1 MDNFIVSARK
11 YRPVTFNTVVGQIS
25 ITGTLKN
32 AIRNN
37 QLAQAFLF
45 CGPRGVGKTTCARI
59 LAKTINCLNPTS
71 ETEPCN
77 VCSSCTAFNDSASF
91 NIHELD
97 AASNNSVD
105 DIRNLVDTVR
115 IPPQMGKYKVYIID
129 EVHMLSTSAFNAF
142 LKTLEEPPA
151 YAKFILATTEKHK
164 IIPTILSRCQIF
176 DFKRITVDDIAKHLA
191 FVAESEGVTAD
202 PEALH
207 IIAHKADGALRDALS
222 VFDQMVNLGDRNI
235 SRELVLENLNVL
247 DYEYYFR
254 IMEYMRSGN
263 FRDTLLIINEV
274 IEKGFD
280 GQHFITGMGEHL
292 RNLLMSI
299 DAATIKLIET
309 SDAIRIKYKEQ
320 AQSVPL
326 QLLINAMD
334 IINKCDVTYRT
345 SNNKRLAL
353 EVPLIQICKLSGQM
367 QMPAVTQAAVI
378 KAAIAPEVNQAPVV
392 VPQLPVVSEPK
403 IQVATPTPVQAEIS
417 TAQIFSEPTVAVESA
432 VQVPS
437 EIISEPTPVPVSEP
451 DTPVPPIVPVAV
463 ASVVTPAP
471 VAEITT
477 PPQPIKEIPAEP
489 EHVPEH
495 DAPVQSH
502 HTSSISIKS
511 ILKADQLAGSVK
523 PDVVKERNEPFAFEQ
538 IEETLLRYAELKK
551 FDSALYY
558 AALTSYK
565 PTLQP
570 GNVLLITVGN
580 KILEKELNDRR
591 NILLDY
597 LRDEMKN
604 DFITMQIFVTE
615 QVSET
620 KKYMNDREKL
630 DAMAAQNPNV
640 NRLRDQ
646 LNLELDL

>member
-11 YRPVTFNTVVGQIS
+11 YRPVTFNSVVGQVS

-59 LAKTINCLNPTS
+59 LAKTINCLHPTS
-71 ETEPCN
+71 DTEPCN
-77 VCSSCTAFNDSASF
+77 ECSSCKAFNDSASF

-105 DIRNLVDTVR
+105 DIRNLVEQVR

-129 EVHMLSTSAFNAF
+129 EVHMLSSAAFNAF

-191 FVAESEGVTAD
+191 FVAQSEGVATD

-254 IMEYMRSGN
+254 IMEYMRNGN

-299 DAATIKLIET
+299 DSATVKLIET
-309 SDAIRIKYKEQ
+309 SDAIRAKYSNQ
-320 AQSVPL
+320 ARMVSL
-326 QLLINAMD
+326 QLLIDALD
-334 IINKCDVTYRT
+334 IMNKCDVTYRT

-353 EVPLIQICKLSGQM
+353 EIPLIQICKLSGQM
-367 QMPAVTQAAVI
+367 QLNTVIQPQVTTASVGEETKPSAASQI
-378 KAAIAPEVNQAPVV
+378 QPQPSAPVV
-392 VPQLPVVSEPK
+392 ATVTEPVVVIPEPV
-403 IQVATPTPVQAEIS
+403 VA
-417 TAQIFSEPTVAVESA
+417 
-432 VQVPS
+432 
-437 EIISEPTPVPVSEP
+437 
-451 DTPVPPIVPVAV
+451 
-463 ASVVTPAP
+463 PAP
-471 VAEITT
+471 VAAPSPAPAIVED
-477 PPQPIKEIPAEP
+477 PINPVPASIIPAVKTEVENVSTP
-489 EHVPEH
+489 EAEKAPEH
-495 DAPVQSH
+495 DLPVQSH

-511 ILKADQLAGSVK
+511 VLKADQLAGSVK
-523 PDVVKERNEPFAFEQ
+523 ADQVKDRTGSFTFEQ
-538 IEETLLRYAELKK
+538 IEEAILRFAELKK
-551 FDSALYY
+551 EDSALFYS
-558 AALTSYK
+558 ALTSYK
-565 PTLQP
+565 TVLKED
-570 GNVLLITVGN
+570 NVLLFTVGN
-580 KILEKELNDRR
+580 TVLEKELNERR
-591 NILLDY
+591 NLLLDF
-597 LRDEMKN
+597 LRDELKN
-604 DFITMQIFVTE
+604 DFITFQIAVTE
-615 QVSET
+615 QPAEN
-620 KKYMNDREKL
+620 KKYMTDRDKL

>member
-11 YRPVTFNTVVGQIS
+11 YRPVTFSTVVGQIS

-59 LAKTINCLNPTS
+59 LAKTINCLHPTAD
-71 ETEPCN
+71 TEPCN
-77 VCSSCTAFNDSASF
+77 ECSSCIAFNDSASF

-105 DIRNLVDTVR
+105 DIRNLVDQVR

-129 EVHMLSTSAFNAF
+129 EVHMLSTQAFNAF

-176 DFKRITVDDIAKHLA
+176 DFKRITVDDIAKHLLY
-191 FVAESEGVTAD
+191 VAKSEEVTAD

-222 VFDQMVNLGDRNI
+222 VFDQMVNLGDRTI

-254 IMEYMRSGN
+254 IMEYMRTGN
-263 FRDTLLIINEV
+263 FKDTLLIINDV

-299 DAATIKLIET
+299 DPATVKLIET
-309 SDAIRIKYKEQ
+309 SDAIRAKYSNQ
-320 AQSVPL
+320 ARTVPM
-326 QLLINAMD
+326 QLLIDAMD
-334 IINKCDVTYRT
+334 IINKCDITYRT

-367 QMPAVTQAAVI
+367 QMQSGMQTI
-378 KAAIAPEVNQAPVV
+378 
-392 VPQLPVVSEPK
+392 
-403 IQVATPTPVQAEIS
+403 PVQPAS
-417 TAQIFSEPTVAVESA
+417 VEESK
-432 VQVPS
+432 
-437 EIISEPTPVPVSEP
+437 PTPVPVSPPQIIAAPTPHVETPATVIAALIPEP
-451 DTPVPPIVPVAV
+451 DAIPILTPTPVQFVEPTVAPVPVAEFKPEIPV
-463 ASVVTPAP
+463 SEVILQPEIVKVPEP
-471 VAEITT
+471 EVAEI
-477 PPQPIKEIPAEP
+477 PQ
-489 EHVPEH
+489 H
-495 DAPVQSH
+495 DVPVQSH
-502 HTSSISIKS
+502 HRSSFSIKS
-511 ILKADQLAGSVK
+511 VMQADQLAGSVK
-523 PDVVKERNEPFAFEQ
+523 ADIIKDRADTFTFEQ
-538 IEETLLRYAELKK
+538 IEASLLRFAELKK
-551 FDSALYY
+551 FDSALFY

-565 PTLQP
+565 AVLQP
-570 GNVLLITVGN
+570 DNVLLLTVGN
-580 KILEKELNDRR
+580 TVLAKELNDRR
-591 NILLDY
+591 NMLLDF
-597 LRDEMKN
+597 LREELKN
-604 DFITMQIFVTE
+604 DFISMQIIVTE
-615 QVSET
+615 QPTET
-620 KKYMNDREKL
+620 KKYMNDRDKL

>member
-11 YRPVTFNTVVGQIS
+11 YRPVTFDTVVGQIS

-59 LAKTINCLNPTS
+59 LAKTINCLHPTS

-77 VCSSCTAFNDSASF
+77 ECTSCKAFNDSASF

-105 DIRNLVDTVR
+105 DIRNLVEQVR

-129 EVHMLSTSAFNAF
+129 EVHMLSSAAFNAF

-176 DFKRITVDDIAKHLA
+176 DFKRITVDDIAKHLV
-191 FVAESEGVTAD
+191 FVSESEGVSFD

-235 SRELVLENLNVL
+235 TRELVLENLNVL

-254 IMEYMRSGN
+254 IMECIMNGN
-263 FRDTLLIINEV
+263 YKDILLIVNEV

-299 DAATIKLIET
+299 DAGTVKLIET
-309 SDAIRIKYKEQ
+309 SDVIRAKYANQ
-320 AQSVPL
+320 ARSISL
-326 QLLINAMD
+326 QLLIDALD
-334 IINKCDVTYRT
+334 IINKTDVTYRT
-345 SNNKRLAL
+345 SNNKRLSL
-353 EVPLIQICKLSGQM
+353 EVALIQICRLSGQM
-367 QMPAVTQAAVI
+367 QMPVVTEAPSIQASP
-378 KAAIAPEVNQAPVV
+378 AIEQKPQTVTHTQVV
-392 VPQLPVVSEPK
+392 AEPK
-403 IQVATPTPVQAEIS
+403 VQ
-417 TAQIFSEPTVAVESA
+417 
-432 VQVPS
+432 
-437 EIISEPTPVPVSEP
+437 
-451 DTPVPPIVPVAV
+451 
-463 ASVVTPAP
+463 VVTPIEKAAETSEPLTPVVTNVEPIVDPTIDP
-471 VAEITT
+471 VAE
-477 PPQPIKEIPAEP
+477 PVAEVVFQPQTVKPAEP
-489 EHVPEH
+489 EIVEIPEH
-495 DAPVQSH
+495 DVPVQSH
-502 HTSSISIKS
+502 HVSSFSIKS
-511 ILKADQLAGSVK
+511 VMKADQLAKSVESE
-523 PDVVKERNEPFAFEQ
+523 PVVERTEKYTFEQ
-538 IEETLLRYAELKK
+538 LVESLLQYAETKK
-551 FDSALYY
+551 EESALFY

-565 PTLQP
+565 PILQEE
-570 GNVLLITVGN
+570 NVLLITVGN
-580 KILEKELNDRR
+580 TVLAKEFNDRR
-591 NILLDY
+591 NSLLEY
-597 LRDEMKN
+597 LRAEMKN
-604 DFITMQIFVTE
+604 DSITVQVAVTE
-615 QVSET
+615 QPSET
-620 KKYMNDREKL
+620 KKYMNDRDKL
-630 DAMAAQNPNV
+630 DDMAKQNPNV
-640 NRLRDQ
+640 NKLRDQ
-646 LNLELDL
+646 LNLELDLQ

>member
-11 YRPVTFNTVVGQIS
+11 YRPVAFNTVVGQLS

-59 LAKTINCLNPTS
+59 LAKTINCLNPTP

-77 VCSSCTAFNDSASF
+77 ECSSCVAFNDSASF

-105 DIRNLVDTVR
+105 DIRNLVEQVR

-129 EVHMLSTSAFNAF
+129 EVHMLSAAAFNAF

-191 FVAESEGVTAD
+191 YVAQSEGVTFD
-202 PEALH
+202 PDALH

-254 IMEYMRSGN
+254 IMEYMRTGN
-263 FRDTLLIINEV
+263 FKDTLLIVNEV

-292 RNLLMSI
+292 RNLLMSV
-299 DAATIKLIET
+299 DAATVKLIET
-309 SDAIRIKYKEQ
+309 SDVIRAKYREQ
-320 AQSVPL
+320 AQMVSL
-326 QLLINAMD
+326 QLLVDALD

-353 EVPLIQICKLSGQM
+353 EIPLIQICRLSGQM
-367 QMPAVTQAAVI
+367 QMPVYTATPVI
-378 KAAIAPEVNQAPVV
+378 Q
-392 VPQLPVVSEPK
+392 
-403 IQVATPTPVQAEIS
+403 QVAVQG
-417 TAQIFSEPTVAVESA
+417 
-432 VQVPS
+432 
-437 EIISEPTPVPVSEP
+437 
-451 DTPVPPIVPVAV
+451 
-463 ASVVTPAP
+463 ASPAP
-471 VAEITT
+471 VAAPPTSVAAIPQA
-477 PPQPIKEIPAEP
+477 PPQ
-489 EHVPEH
+489 
-495 DAPVQSH
+495 VQ
-502 HTSSISIKS
+502 
-511 ILKADQLAGSVK
+511 VK
-523 PDVVKERNEPFAFEQ
+523 C
-538 IEETLLRYAELKK
+538 
-551 FDSALYY
+551 
-558 AALTSYK
+558 
-565 PTLQP
+565 
-570 GNVLLITVGN
+570 
-580 KILEKELNDRR
+580 
-591 NILLDY
+591 
-597 LRDEMKN
+597 
-604 DFITMQIFVTE
+604 
-615 QVSET
+615 
-620 KKYMNDREKL
+620 
-630 DAMAAQNPNV
+630 
-640 NRLRDQ
+640 
-646 LNLELDL
+646 

>member
-11 YRPVTFNTVVGQIS
+11 YRPVTFSTVVGQIS

-59 LAKTINCLNPTS
+59 LAKTINCLNPTYD
-71 ETEPCN
+71 TEPCN
-77 VCSSCTAFNDSASF
+77 ECSSCKAFNDSASF

-105 DIRNLVDTVR
+105 DIRNLVDQVR

-129 EVHMLSTSAFNAF
+129 EVHMLSSSAFNAF

-176 DFKRITVDDIAKHLA
+176 DFKRIMVDDIAKYLA
-191 FVAESEGVTAD
+191 YVAECESVTAD

-235 SRELVLENLNVL
+235 TRELVLENLNVL

-254 IMEYMRSGN
+254 IMDYMRNGN
-263 FRDTLLIINEV
+263 FRDTLLIINEI

-292 RNLLMSI
+292 RNLLMSV
-299 DAATIKLIET
+299 DAATVKLIET
-309 SDAIRIKYKEQ
+309 SDAIRVKYKEQ
-320 AQSVPL
+320 AQSFPL
-326 QLLINAMD
+326 QLLIDSMD

-353 EVPLIQICKLSGQM
+353 EVPLIQICRLSGQM
-367 QMPAVTQAAVI
+367 EMPVVTQPPVI
-378 KAAIAPEVNQAPVV
+378 KTAVVTESKTAPVSQPPATPEPAIQE
-392 VPQLPVVSEPK
+392 PQVKSETPSLSPGVYVSES
-403 IQVATPTPVQAEIS
+403 TPELLKVDKPLPSTEITSDPSPVPVSSPDSS
-417 TAQIFSEPTVAVESA
+417 TSIDSSPA
-432 VQVPS
+432 
-437 EIISEPTPVPVSEP
+437 PTPVPSA
-451 DTPVPPIVPVAV
+451 DT
-463 ASVVTPAP
+463 TPAP
-471 VAEITT
+471 SPESS
-477 PPQPIKEIPAEP
+477 PEP
-489 EHVPEH
+489 LPEH
-495 DAPVQSH
+495 DLPVQSH
-502 HTSSISIKS
+502 HRSSISIKS
-511 ILKADQLAGSVK
+511 VLQADQLAGSVK
-523 PDVVKERNEPFAFEQ
+523 ADTVKDRNDPFTFEQ
-538 IEETLLRYAELKK
+538 LEESLLRYAELKK
-551 FDSALYY
+551 FDSSIYFS
-558 AALTSYK
+558 ALTSYK
-565 PTLQP
+565 PVLQP

-580 KILEKELNDRR
+580 KIHEKELNDRR
-591 NILLDY
+591 NMLLDY
-597 LRDEMKN
+597 LRDELKN
-604 DFITMQIFVTE
+604 DFITMQVLVTE
-615 QVSET
+615 EVSET
-620 KKYMNDREKL
+620 KKYMSDREKL
-630 DAMAAQNPNV
+630 DAMANQNPNL
-640 NRLRDQ
+640 NKLRDQ

>member
-11 YRPVTFNTVVGQIS
+11 YRPVTFSTVVGQIS

-59 LAKTINCLNPTS
+59 LAKTINCLQPTAD
-71 ETEPCN
+71 TEPCN
-77 VCSSCTAFNDSASF
+77 ECTSCKAFNDSASF

-105 DIRNLVDTVR
+105 DIRNLVEQVR

-129 EVHMLSTSAFNAF
+129 EVHMLSSQAFNAF

-176 DFKRITVDDIAKHLA
+176 DFKRITVDDIAKHLL
-191 FVAESEGVTAD
+191 FVANSEGVTAD

-222 VFDQMVNLGDRNI
+222 VFDQMVNLGDRFI

-254 IMEYMRSGN
+254 IMDYMRDGN
-263 FRDTLLIINEV
+263 FRDTLLIINDV

-299 DAATIKLIET
+299 DAATVKLIET
-309 SDAIRIKYKEQ
+309 SDAIRAKYSNQ
-320 AQSVPL
+320 ARTVSM
-326 QLLINAMD
+326 QLLIDSLD
-334 IINKCDVTYRT
+334 IINKCDITYRT

-353 EVPLIQICKLSGQM
+353 EVPLIQICRLSGQM
-367 QMPAVTQAAVI
+367 QMQAGI
-378 KAAIAPEVNQAPVV
+378 
-392 VPQLPVVSEPK
+392 LPP
-403 IQVATPTPVQAEIS
+403 
-417 TAQIFSEPTVAVESA
+417 A
-432 VQVPS
+432 VQVSAVP
-437 EIISEPTPVPVSEP
+437 EIQPAPAPQPQIIAAPIYPLANPVVAAAPAISEPIPTPVPVPVHVSVPEEIKAP
-451 DTPVPPIVPVAV
+451 VTEHPAPPETPVAKVIPPTETLAVPE
-463 ASVVTPAP
+463 P
-471 VAEITT
+471 VSEET
-477 PPQPIKEIPAEP
+477 
-489 EHVPEH
+489 PEH
-495 DAPVQSH
+495 DVPVQSH
-502 HTSSISIKS
+502 HRSSFSIKS
-511 ILKADQLAGSVK
+511 VMQADQLAGSVK
-523 PDVVKERNEPFAFEQ
+523 ADVLKDRTGTFTFEQ
-538 IEETLLRYAELKK
+538 IEEALLRFAELKK
-551 FDSALYY
+551 EDSALFY
-558 AALTSYK
+558 ASLTSYK
-565 PTLQP
+565 AVLQP
-570 GNVLLITVGN
+570 DNVLLLTVGN
-580 KILEKELNDRR
+580 TVLAKELNDRR
-591 NILLDY
+591 NILLEF
-597 LRDEMKN
+597 LRDELKN
-604 DFITMQIFVTE
+604 DFITMQIVVTE
-615 QVSET
+615 QPTET
-620 KKYMNDREKL
+620 KKYMTDRDKL
-630 DAMAAQNPNV
+630 DAMAMQNPNV

>member
-11 YRPVTFNTVVGQIS
+11 YRPVTFNSVVGQVS

-59 LAKTINCLNPTS
+59 LAKTINCLHPTS
-71 ETEPCN
+71 DTEPCN
-77 VCSSCTAFNDSASF
+77 ECSSCKAFNDSASF

-105 DIRNLVDTVR
+105 DIRNLVEQVR

-129 EVHMLSTSAFNAF
+129 EVHMLSSAAFNAF

-191 FVAESEGVTAD
+191 FVAQSEGVATD

-254 IMEYMRSGN
+254 IMEYMRNGN

-299 DAATIKLIET
+299 DSATVKLIET
-309 SDAIRIKYKEQ
+309 SDAIRAKYSNQ
-320 AQSVPL
+320 ARMVSL
-326 QLLINAMD
+326 QLLIDALD
-334 IINKCDVTYRT
+334 IMNKCDVTYRT

-353 EVPLIQICKLSGQM
+353 EIPLIQICKLSGQM
-367 QMPAVTQAAVI
+367 QLNTVIQPQVTTASVGEETKPSAASQI
-378 KAAIAPEVNQAPVV
+378 QPQPSAPVV
-392 VPQLPVVSEPK
+392 ATVTEPVVVIPEPV
-403 IQVATPTPVQAEIS
+403 VAPTPVAAPSPAPAI
-417 TAQIFSEPTVAVESA
+417 VED
-432 VQVPS
+432 P
-437 EIISEPTPVPVSEP
+437 INPVP
-451 DTPVPPIVPVAV
+451 
-463 ASVVTPAP
+463 AS
-471 VAEITT
+471 I
-477 PPQPIKEIPAEP
+477 IPAVKTEVENVSTP
-489 EHVPEH
+489 EAEKAPEH
-495 DAPVQSH
+495 DLPVQSH

-511 ILKADQLAGSVK
+511 VLKADQLAGSVK
-523 PDVVKERNEPFAFEQ
+523 ADQVKDRTGSFTFEQ
-538 IEETLLRYAELKK
+538 IEEAILRFAELKK
-551 FDSALYY
+551 EDSALFYS
-558 AALTSYK
+558 ALTSYK
-565 PTLQP
+565 TVLKED
-570 GNVLLITVGN
+570 NVLLFTVGN
-580 KILEKELNDRR
+580 TVLEKELNERR
-591 NILLDY
+591 NLLLDF
-597 LRDEMKN
+597 LRDELKN
-604 DFITMQIFVTE
+604 DFITFQIAVTE
-615 QVSET
+615 QPAEN
-620 KKYMNDREKL
+620 KKYMTDRDKL

>member
-11 YRPVTFNTVVGQIS
+11 YRPVTFSTVVGQIS

-59 LAKTINCLNPTS
+59 LAKTINCLHPTS
-71 ETEPCN
+71 DTEPCN
-77 VCSSCTAFNDSASF
+77 ECSSCIAFNDSASF

-105 DIRNLVDTVR
+105 DIRNLVDQVR

-129 EVHMLSTSAFNAF
+129 EVHMLSSAAFNAF

-176 DFKRITVDDIAKHLA
+176 DFKRITVDDIAKHLL
-191 FVAESEGVTAD
+191 FVANSEGVTAD

-254 IMEYMRSGN
+254 IMEYMRNGN
-263 FRDTLLIINEV
+263 FKDTLLIINEV

-299 DAATIKLIET
+299 DPATVKLIET
-309 SDAIRIKYKEQ
+309 SDAIRAKYSNQ
-320 AQSVPL
+320 ARTVPT
-326 QLLINAMD
+326 QLLIDAMD
-334 IINKCDVTYRT
+334 IINKCDITYRT

-367 QMPAVTQAAVI
+367 QMQAGIQPNAVQVSVVSETKPTPTVVSQPQVITEPVPPVTNPAVIQA
-378 KAAIAPEVNQAPVV
+378 AAIAEPIATPIPVQVSVPTIPETPVTETI
-392 VPQLPVVSEPK
+392 PQPETTFSKVIPQPEPPKVSEPE
-403 IQVATPTPVQAEIS
+403 VFET
-417 TAQIFSEPTVAVESA
+417 
-432 VQVPS
+432 
-437 EIISEPTPVPVSEP
+437 
-451 DTPVPPIVPVAV
+451 
-463 ASVVTPAP
+463 
-471 VAEITT
+471 
-477 PPQPIKEIPAEP
+477 
-489 EHVPEH
+489 PEH
-495 DAPVQSH
+495 DVPVQSH
-502 HTSSISIKS
+502 HRSSFSIKS
-511 ILKADQLAGSVK
+511 VLQADQLAGSVK
-523 PDVVKERNEPFAFEQ
+523 ADQVKDRTGIFTFEQ
-538 IEETLLRYAELKK
+538 IEEALLRFAEIKK
-551 FDSALYY
+551 FDSALFY

-565 PTLQP
+565 AVLQP
-570 GNVLLITVGN
+570 DDVLLLTVGN
-580 KILEKELNDRR
+580 TVLAKELNDRR
-591 NILLDY
+591 NLLLEF
-597 LRDEMKN
+597 LRDELKN
-604 DFITMQIFVTE
+604 DFITMQIVVTE
-615 QVSET
+615 QQTET
-620 KKYMNDREKL
+620 KKYMNDRDKL

>member
-11 YRPVTFNTVVGQIS
+11 YRPVTFSTVVGQIS

-59 LAKTINCLNPTS
+59 LAKTINCLNPTA

-77 VCSSCTAFNDSASF
+77 ECSSCKAFNDSASF

-105 DIRNLVDTVR
+105 DIRNLVEQVR

-129 EVHMLSTSAFNAF
+129 EVHMLSSSAFNAF

-176 DFKRITVDDIAKHLA
+176 DFKRITVDDIARHLL
-191 FVAESEGVTAD
+191 FVAQSEGVTTD

-254 IMEYMRSGN
+254 IMDCVMTGN
-263 FRDTLLIINEV
+263 YKEILLIVNEV
-274 IEKGFD
+274 IEKGFE

-292 RNLLMSI
+292 RNLLMST
-299 DAATIKLIET
+299 DAATVKLIET
-309 SDAIRIKYKEQ
+309 SDAIRAKYANQ
-320 AQSVPL
+320 ARTVSIQI
-326 QLLINAMD
+326 LIDALD

-345 SNNKRLAL
+345 SNNKRLSL
-353 EVPLIQICKLSGQM
+353 EVSLIQICRLSGQ
-367 QMPAVTQAAVI
+367 I
-378 KAAIAPEVNQAPVV
+378 
-392 VPQLPVVSEPK
+392 
-403 IQVATPTPVQAEIS
+403 ATP
-417 TAQIFSEPTVAVESA
+417 
-432 VQVPS
+432 
-437 EIISEPTPVPVSEP
+437 
-451 DTPVPPIVPVAV
+451 
-463 ASVVTPAP
+463 VVTPAP
-471 VAEITT
+471 VVQQSIAT
-477 PPQPIKEIPAEP
+477 PAPVPTPVPVIQPPIIKEPKTAIAATGQSQVQETVPPVIPQLVKEEKPIDTIASVLPQSEPLKDSEP
-489 EHVPEH
+489 EAVVQPKH
-495 DAPVQSH
+495 DVPVQSH
-502 HTSSISIKS
+502 HVSSFSIKS
-511 ILKADQLAGSVK
+511 VMKADQLAKSVESA
-523 PDVVKERNEPFAFEQ
+523 PYKEQNESFSIELFE
-538 IEETLLRYAELKK
+538 ESLVRYAESRKGE
-551 FDSALYY
+551 SALYY
-558 AALTSYK
+558 SALTSYK
-565 PTLQP
+565 PVLQAD
-570 GNVLLITVGN
+570 NVLLITVEN
-580 KILEKELNDRR
+580 TVLAKEFNDRR
-591 NILLDY
+591 NALLEY
-597 LRDEMKN
+597 LRKELKN
-604 DFITMQIFVTE
+604 DFITTKVVVTE
-615 QVSET
+615 QPSET
-620 KKYMNDREKL
+620 RKYMNDREKL
-630 DAMAAQNPNV
+630 DAMASQNPNV
-640 NRLRDQ
+640 NKLRDQ

>member
-11 YRPVTFNTVVGQIS
+11 YRPVTFSTVVGQIS

-71 ETEPCN
+71 DTEPCN
-77 VCSSCTAFNDSASF
+77 ECTSCIAFNDSASF

-105 DIRNLVDTVR
+105 DIRNLVDQVR

-129 EVHMLSTSAFNAF
+129 EVHMLSSAAFNAF

-176 DFKRITVDDIAKHLA
+176 DFKRITVDDIAKHLL
-191 FVAESEGVTAD
+191 FVANSEGVTTD

-254 IMEYMRSGN
+254 IMEYMRTGN
-263 FRDTLLIINEV
+263 FKDTLLVINDV

-280 GQHFITGMGEHL
+280 GQHFITGLGEHL

-299 DAATIKLIET
+299 DPATVKLIET
-309 SDAIRIKYKEQ
+309 SDAIRAKYSNQ
-320 AQSVPL
+320 ARTISL
-326 QLLINAMD
+326 QLLID
-334 IINKCDVTYRT
+334 SLDLINKCDVTYRT

-353 EVPLIQICKLSGQM
+353 EVPLIQICRLSGQM
-367 QMPAVTQAAVI
+367 QMPAITEPQAIIQTPAVQPAEIQTAAVSKPVLESDYQPKVEEKTI
-378 KAAIAPEVNQAPVV
+378 APSEISVQVPHATVPETTLVVAPEKAADSTVVDHLQPEIQT
-392 VPQLPVVSEPK
+392 VSEPENP
-403 IQVATPTPVQAEIS
+403 AT
-417 TAQIFSEPTVAVESA
+417 
-432 VQVPS
+432 
-437 EIISEPTPVPVSEP
+437 
-451 DTPVPPIVPVAV
+451 
-463 ASVVTPAP
+463 
-471 VAEITT
+471 
-477 PPQPIKEIPAEP
+477 
-489 EHVPEH
+489 PEH
-495 DAPVQSH
+495 DLPVQTH
-502 HTSSISIKS
+502 HRSSFSIKS
-511 ILKADQLAGSVK
+511 VMQADQLSGSVK
-523 PDVVKERNEPFAFEQ
+523 ADMVKDRNETFTFEQ
-538 IEETLLRYAELKK
+538 LEEALLRFAELKK
-551 FDSALYY
+551 EDSALFYSS
-558 AALTSYK
+558 LTSY
-565 PTLQP
+565 PAVLLSE
-570 GNVLLITVGN
+570 NVLQITVGN
-580 KILEKELNDRR
+580 TVLAKELNERR
-591 NILLDY
+591 NMLLEF
-597 LRDEMKN
+597 LREKLKN
-604 DFITMQIFVTE
+604 DFITLQVEVTE
-615 QVSET
+615 QPTEN
-620 KKYMNDREKL
+620 KKYMTDRDKL

-640 NRLRDQ
+640 NKLRDQ

>member
-11 YRPVTFNTVVGQIS
+11 YRPVTFSTVVGQIS

-71 ETEPCN
+71 DTEPCN
-77 VCSSCTAFNDSASF
+77 ECSSCKAFNDSASF

-105 DIRNLVDTVR
+105 DIRNLVDQVR

-129 EVHMLSTSAFNAF
+129 EVHMLSPSAFNAF

-202 PEALH
+202 AEALH

-247 DYEYYFR
+247 DYEYFFR
-254 IMEYMRSGN
+254 IMEFMREGN
-263 FRDTLLIINEV
+263 YRDTLLIINEV
-274 IEKGFD
+274 VEKGFD

-299 DAATIKLIET
+299 DAATVKLIET
-309 SDAIRIKYKEQ
+309 SDAIRAKYASQ
-320 AQSVPL
+320 ARSVSL
-326 QLLINAMD
+326 QLLIDALD

-345 SNNKRLAL
+345 SNNKRLSL
-353 EVPLIQICKLSGQM
+353 EVPLIQICRLSGQM
-367 QMPAVTQAAVI
+367 QMPAVTPIPVIQATAV
-378 KAAIAPEVNQAPVV
+378 AAIPTAIVEPQNVVAESVIQPVLSAPVPAAAELIPDS
-392 VPQLPVVSEPK
+392 VPETVAVPEPVAVSEP
-403 IQVATPTPVQAEIS
+403 VAVPEI
-417 TAQIFSEPTVAVESA
+417 TVA
-432 VQVPS
+432 
-437 EIISEPTPVPVSEP
+437 PV
-451 DTPVPPIVPVAV
+451 T
-463 ASVVTPAP
+463 VT
-471 VAEITT
+471 V
-477 PPQPIKEIPAEP
+477 PQPVMAKQPDPEP
-489 EHVPEH
+489 KPEH
-495 DAPVQSH
+495 DMPVQSH

-511 ILKADQLAGSVK
+511 VTQADQLAGSVK
-523 PDVVKERNEPFAFEQ
+523 ADQIKDRNESFTFEQ
-538 IEETLLRYAELKK
+538 MEESLLRYAELKK
-551 FDSALYY
+551 MDSALYY
-558 AALTSYK
+558 SALTSYK
-565 PTLQP
+565 ITVDQDNILS
-570 GNVLLITVGN
+570 ITVGN
-580 KILEKELNDRR
+580 TVLEKELNERR
-591 NILLDY
+591 NMLLEF
-597 LRDEMKN
+597 LRNDLKN
-604 DFITMQIFVTE
+604 DFITLQVIVTE
-615 QVSET
+615 APSDT

-630 DAMAAQNPNV
+630 DAMAQQNPNV
-640 NRLRDQ
+640 NKLRDQ

>member
-11 YRPVTFNTVVGQIS
+11 YRPVTFSTVVGQAS

-59 LAKTINCLNPTS
+59 LAKTINCLHPTAD
-71 ETEPCN
+71 TEPCN
-77 VCSSCTAFNDSASF
+77 ECSSCRAFNDSASF

-105 DIRNLVDTVR
+105 DIRNLVEQVR

-129 EVHMLSTSAFNAF
+129 EVHMLSSQAFNAF

-176 DFKRITVDDIAKHLA
+176 DFKRITVDDIAKHLG
-191 FVAESEGVTAD
+191 FVAGSENVTAD

-247 DYEYYFR
+247 DYEYYFS
-254 IMEYMRSGN
+254 IMDCMRNGN
-263 FRDTLLIINEV
+263 YKDTLLIVNEV

-292 RNLLMSI
+292 RNLLMST
-299 DAATIKLIET
+299 DVSTVKLIET
-309 SDAIRIKYKEQ
+309 SDAIRAKYISQ
-320 AQSVPL
+320 ARTVPM
-326 QLLINAMD
+326 QLLIDALD

-353 EVPLIQICKLSGQM
+353 EVPLVQICRLSGQM
-367 QMPAVTQAAVI
+367 PVQTIVQMPVTPKVELTPAPAPVVTQAKTI
-378 KAAIAPEVNQAPVV
+378 GE
-392 VPQLPVVSEPK
+392 PVVSPP
-403 IQVATPTPVQAEIS
+403 VPVQPAD
-417 TAQIFSEPTVAVESA
+417 AAP
-432 VQVPS
+432 
-437 EIISEPTPVPVSEP
+437 EPTPAQVTVSEVSVKQGVEVNMGTETHASEAVPIEETPPAETILQAVNSVVAVPSQPEPPEVSEP
-451 DTPVPPIVPVAV
+451 QVENV
-463 ASVVTPAP
+463 
-471 VAEITT
+471 
-477 PPQPIKEIPAEP
+477 
-489 EHVPEH
+489 H

-502 HTSSISIKS
+502 HRSSFSIKS
-511 ILKADQLAGSVK
+511 VLQADQLAGSVK
-523 PDVVKERNEPFAFEQ
+523 ADVVKDRTGTFTFEQ
-538 IEETLLRYAELKK
+538 IEESLLKFAELKK
-551 FDSALYY
+551 NESALFY
-558 AALTSYK
+558 ASLTSYK
-565 PTLQP
+565 PVLLP
-570 GNVLLITVGN
+570 DNVLELTVSN
-580 KILEKELNDRR
+580 SVLAKELNERR
-591 NILLDY
+591 NMLLEY
-597 LRDEMKN
+597 LREELKN
-604 DFITMQIFVTE
+604 DFVTLEIKVTE
-615 QVSET
+615 QQSEIR
-620 KKYMNDREKL
+620 KYMSDRDKL
-630 DAMAAQNPNV
+630 EDMAARNPNV
-640 NRLRDQ
+640 KKLKDQ

>member
-11 YRPVTFNTVVGQIS
+11 YRPVTFSTVVGQIS

-59 LAKTINCLNPTS
+59 LAKTINCLNPTAD
-71 ETEPCN
+71 TEPCN
-77 VCSSCTAFNDSASF
+77 VCSSCIAFNDSASF

-105 DIRNLVDTVR
+105 DIRNLVDQVR

-129 EVHMLSTSAFNAF
+129 EVHMLSTQAFNAF

-176 DFKRITVDDIAKHLA
+176 DFKRITVDDIAKHLL
-191 FVAESEGVTAD
+191 FVANSEEVTAD

-254 IMEYMRSGN
+254 IIEYMRTGN
-263 FRDTLLIINEV
+263 YRETLLIVNDV

-299 DAATIKLIET
+299 DPATVKLIET
-309 SDAIRIKYKEQ
+309 SDAIRAKYSNQ
-320 AQSVPL
+320 ARTLSM
-326 QLLINAMD
+326 QLLIDSLD
-334 IINKCDVTYRT
+334 IINKCDITYRT

-353 EVPLIQICKLSGQM
+353 EVPLIQICRLSGQM
-367 QMPAVTQAAVI
+367 QMQPGIQF
-378 KAAIAPEVNQAPVV
+378 PVL
-392 VPQLPVVSEPK
+392 Q
-403 IQVATPTPVQAEIS
+403 
-417 TAQIFSEPTVAVESA
+417 TVAVPEPKPVEAA
-432 VQVPS
+432 VVQPR
-437 EIISEPTPVPVSEP
+437 IIAEPASQIVAPAPVAAIPEPVPTPVPVVSY
-451 DTPVPPIVPVAV
+451 T
-463 ASVVTPAP
+463 P
-471 VAEITT
+471 VAEAV
-477 PPQPIKEIPAEP
+477 PAPEIPVAEVISQPEIPVADVIPVVEPLKVTEP
-489 EHVPEH
+489 EIVETPEH
-495 DAPVQSH
+495 DVPVQSH
-502 HTSSISIKS
+502 HRSSFSIKS
-511 ILKADQLAGSVK
+511 VLHADQLAGSVK
-523 PDVVKERNEPFAFEQ
+523 ADIVKDRTGTFSFEQ
-538 IEETLLRYAELKK
+538 IEEALLRFAELKK
-551 FDSALYY
+551 FDSALFY

-565 PTLQP
+565 AALEPD
-570 GNVLLITVGN
+570 NVLLLTVGN
-580 KILEKELNDRR
+580 TVLAKELNERR
-591 NILLDY
+591 NLLLEF
-597 LRDEMKN
+597 LRDELKN
-604 DFITMQIFVTE
+604 DFISMQIKVTE
-615 QVSET
+615 QATET
-620 KKYMNDREKL
+620 KKYMTDRDKL
-630 DAMAAQNPNV
+630 DAMGAQNPNV
-640 NRLRDQ
+640 NKLRDQ

>member
-263 FRDTLLIINEV
+263 FKDTLLIINEV

-292 RNLLMSI
+292 RNLLMSM

-326 QLLINAMD
+326 QLLIDAMD
-334 IINKCDVTYRT
+334 LINKCDVTYRT

-367 QMPAVTQAAVI
+367 QMPAVTQPI
-378 KAAIAPEVNQAPVV
+378 TLKAATIEEANPAPKVIPQTPVV
-392 VPQLPVVSEPK
+392 PETGIQLTPPVQVKAEIISVQVVSEP
-403 IQVATPTPVQAEIS
+403 PLPEIS
-417 TAQIFSEPTVAVESA
+417 LVQIPVTIIPEPAPLPNPEIDTTVPA
-432 VQVPS
+432 
-437 EIISEPTPVPVSEP
+437 TVPVNDSHENTPEP
-451 DTPVPPIVPVAV
+451 GSD
-463 ASVVTPAP
+463 
-471 VAEITT
+471 ITT
-477 PPQPIKEIPAEP
+477 AAQIKEISSEQD
-489 EHVPEH
+489 EVQEH
-495 DAPVQSH
+495 DVPVQSH

-511 ILKADQLAGSVK
+511 ILKADQLAGSVTS
-523 PDVVKERNEPFAFEQ
+523 DIIKERNESFAFEQ
-538 IEETLLRYAELKK
+538 IEDALLRYAELKK

-565 PTLQP
+565 PVLQP

-580 KILEKELNDRR
+580 TVLEKELNDRR
-591 NILLDY
+591 NILLEY
-597 LRDEMKN
+597 LRDELQN
-604 DFITMQIFVTE
+604 DFITMQVFVTE

>member
-11 YRPVTFNTVVGQIS
+11 YRPVTFSTVVGQIS

-59 LAKTINCLNPTS
+59 LAKTINCLHPTS
-71 ETEPCN
+71 DTEPCN
-77 VCSSCTAFNDSASF
+77 ECSSCKAFNDSASF

-105 DIRNLVDTVR
+105 DIRNLVEQVR

-129 EVHMLSTSAFNAF
+129 EVHMLSTQAFNAF

-176 DFKRITVDDIAKHLA
+176 DFKRITVDDIAKHLLY
-191 FVAESEGVTAD
+191 VANSEEVTAD

-254 IMEYMRSGN
+254 IMEYMRNGN
-263 FRDTLLIINEV
+263 FQDTLLIINDV

-280 GQHFITGMGEHL
+280 GQHFITGLGEHL

-299 DAATIKLIET
+299 NPATVKLIET
-309 SDAIRIKYKEQ
+309 SDAIRAKYSNQ
-320 AQSVPL
+320 AATVQM
-326 QLLINAMD
+326 QLLIDAMD

-353 EVPLIQICKLSGQM
+353 EVPLIQICRLSGQM
-367 QMPAVTQAAVI
+367 QMPAVI
-378 KAAIAPEVNQAPVV
+378 QAPVI
-392 VPQLPVVSEPK
+392 PQSP
-403 IQVATPTPVQAEIS
+403 
-417 TAQIFSEPTVAVESA
+417 A
-432 VQVPS
+432 VQ
-437 EIISEPTPVPVSEP
+437 PTSGH
-451 DTPVPPIVPVAV
+451 
-463 ASVVTPAP
+463 AP
-471 VAEITT
+471 VAQTPVVPEPVVTSVSHPQIITEPVLSAIPSAEVPVQSQVHIQAEATPSISIPDAAPVIHAISETDVLSQPEPVEEDKNEPVEI
-477 PPQPIKEIPAEP
+477 
-489 EHVPEH
+489 PEH
-495 DAPVQSH
+495 DVPVQSH
-502 HTSSISIKS
+502 HRSSFSIKS
-511 ILKADQLAGSVK
+511 VMQADQLAGSVK
-523 PDVVKERNEPFAFEQ
+523 ADVVKDRTANFTFEQ
-538 IEETLLRYAELKK
+538 IEELLLRFAELKK
-551 FDSALYY
+551 ADSALFY

-565 PTLQP
+565 AVLQP
-570 GNVLLITVGN
+570 DNVLLLTVGN
-580 KILEKELNDRR
+580 TVLAKELNERR
-591 NILLDY
+591 NILLEY
-597 LRDEMKN
+597 LRDELKN
-604 DFITMQIFVTE
+604 DFITMQVAVTE
-615 QVSET
+615 QPTEN
-620 KKYMNDREKL
+620 KKYMTDRDKL

-640 NRLRDQ
+640 NKLRDQ
-646 LNLELDL
+646 LNLDLDL

>member
-59 LAKTINCLNPTS
+59 LAKTINCLHPTS

-77 VCSSCTAFNDSASF
+77 ECSSCKAFNDSASF

-105 DIRNLVDTVR
+105 DIRNLVDQVR

-129 EVHMLSTSAFNAF
+129 EVHMLSPSAFNAF

-191 FVAESEGVTAD
+191 FVSESEGVSAD
-202 PEALH
+202 QEALH

-222 VFDQMVNLGDRNI
+222 VFDQMVNLGDRKI

-254 IMEYMRSGN
+254 IMEYMRDGN
-263 FRDTLLIINEV
+263 FKDTLLIINEV

-299 DAATIKLIET
+299 DPATVKLIET
-309 SDAIRIKYKEQ
+309 SDAIRSKYASQ
-320 AQSVPL
+320 ARSVSL
-326 QLLINAMD
+326 QLLIDALD

-345 SNNKRLAL
+345 SNNKRLAI
-353 EVPLIQICKLSGQM
+353 EVPLIQICRLSGQM
-367 QMPAVTQAAVI
+367 QMPQVTQ
-378 KAAIAPEVNQAPVV
+378 PPVV
-392 VPQLPVVSEPK
+392 QVSGATEPKPEPVIQPQVSIETPATVPSPVPVPVTEIPEPPIIPSHQVPVIDPVIPASPVAEVTPQAEILKVSEP
-403 IQVATPTPVQAEIS
+403 E
-417 TAQIFSEPTVAVESA
+417 
-432 VQVPS
+432 
-437 EIISEPTPVPVSEP
+437 
-451 DTPVPPIVPVAV
+451 
-463 ASVVTPAP
+463 
-471 VAEITT
+471 VAET
-477 PPQPIKEIPAEP
+477 
-489 EHVPEH
+489 PEH
-495 DAPVQSH
+495 DIPVQSH
-502 HTSSISIKS
+502 HRSSISIKS
-511 ILKADQLAGSVK
+511 VTQADQLAGSVK
-523 PDVVKERNEPFAFEQ
+523 ADLVKDRTGTVTFEQ
-538 IEETLLRYAELKK
+538 IEEALLRFAEIKK
-551 FDSALYY
+551 EDSSLLYS
-558 AALTSYK
+558 ALTSYK
-565 PTLQP
+565 PVLQAD
-570 GNVLLITVGN
+570 NVLLITVGN
-580 KILEKELNDRR
+580 TVLEKELNDRR
-591 NILLDY
+591 NMLLEF
-597 LRDEMKN
+597 LRDELKN
-604 DFITMQIFVTE
+604 DFITMQVTVTE
-615 QVSET
+615 QPTEI
-620 KKYMNDREKL
+620 KKYMTDRDKL

-640 NRLRDQ
+640 KKLKDQ

>member
-11 YRPVTFNTVVGQIS
+11 YRPVTFSTVVGQIS

-71 ETEPCN
+71 DTEPCN
-77 VCSSCTAFNDSASF
+77 ECSSCKAFNDSASF

-105 DIRNLVDTVR
+105 DIRNLVDQVR

-129 EVHMLSTSAFNAF
+129 EVHMLSPSAFNAF

-202 PEALH
+202 AEALH

-247 DYEYYFR
+247 DYEYFFR
-254 IMEYMRSGN
+254 IMEFMREGN
-263 FRDTLLIINEV
+263 YRDTLLIINEV
-274 IEKGFD
+274 VEKGFD

-299 DAATIKLIET
+299 DAATVKLIET
-309 SDAIRIKYKEQ
+309 SDAIRAKYASQ
-320 AQSVPL
+320 ARSVSL
-326 QLLINAMD
+326 QLLIDALD

-345 SNNKRLAL
+345 SNNKRLSL
-353 EVPLIQICKLSGQM
+353 EVPLIQICRLSGQM
-367 QMPAVTQAAVI
+367 QMPVVTQIPVI
-378 KAAIAPEVNQAPVV
+378 QATTVAAIPTAIVEPQNVVAEPIIQPV
-392 VPQLPVVSEPK
+392 L
-403 IQVATPTPVQAEIS
+403 PTPIPAAAESIPAS
-417 TAQIFSEPTVAVESA
+417 
-432 VQVPS
+432 VP
-437 EIISEPTPVPVSEP
+437 E
-451 DTPVPPIVPVAV
+451 PVAV
-463 ASVVTPAP
+463 PEIPVAP
-471 VAEITT
+471 VTETV
-477 PPQPIKEIPAEP
+477 PQPVMAKQPDPEP
-489 EHVPEH
+489 KPEH
-495 DAPVQSH
+495 DMPVQSH

-511 ILKADQLAGSVK
+511 VTQADQLAGSVK
-523 PDVVKERNEPFAFEQ
+523 ADLIKDRNESFTFEQ
-538 IEETLLRYAELKK
+538 MEESLLRYAELKK
-551 FDSALYY
+551 MDSALYY
-558 AALTSYK
+558 SALTSYK
-565 PTLQP
+565 ITVDQDNILS
-570 GNVLLITVGN
+570 ITVGN
-580 KILEKELNDRR
+580 TVLEKELNERR
-591 NILLDY
+591 NMLLEF
-597 LRDEMKN
+597 LRNDLKN
-604 DFITMQIFVTE
+604 DFITLQVIVTE
-615 QVSET
+615 APSDT

-630 DAMAAQNPNV
+630 DAMAQQNPNV
-640 NRLRDQ
+640 NKLRDQ

>member
-11 YRPVTFNTVVGQIS
+11 YRPVTFSTVVGQIS

-59 LAKTINCLNPTS
+59 LAKTINCLHPTS
-71 ETEPCN
+71 DTEPCN
-77 VCSSCTAFNDSASF
+77 ECSSCIAFNDSASF

-105 DIRNLVDTVR
+105 DIRNLVDQVR

-129 EVHMLSTSAFNAF
+129 EVHMLSSAAFNAF

-176 DFKRITVDDIAKHLA
+176 DFKRITVDDIAKHLL
-191 FVAESEGVTAD
+191 FVANSEGVTAD

-254 IMEYMRSGN
+254 IMEYMRNGN
-263 FRDTLLIINEV
+263 FKDTLLIINEV

-299 DAATIKLIET
+299 DPATVKLIET
-309 SDAIRIKYKEQ
+309 SDAIRAKYSNQ
-320 AQSVPL
+320 ARTVPM
-326 QLLINAMD
+326 QLLIDAMD

-353 EVPLIQICKLSGQM
+353 EVPLIQVCRLSGQM
-367 QMPAVTQAAVI
+367 QMQAGIQPA
-378 KAAIAPEVNQAPVV
+378 
-392 VPQLPVVSEPK
+392 
-403 IQVATPTPVQAEIS
+403 
-417 TAQIFSEPTVAVESA
+417 A
-432 VQVPS
+432 VQVTVVTETTKTPIAVSQPQAIAETVTPVTNPS
-437 EIISEPTPVPVSEP
+437 VITVTTIPESIPTPIPVPVSVPTIPE
-451 DTPVPPIVPVAV
+451 TPSKETI
-463 ASVVTPAP
+463 
-471 VAEITT
+471 
-477 PPQPIKEIPAEP
+477 PQPQITVSEVIIQPEPLKVSEP
-489 EHVPEH
+489 EVIETPQH
-495 DAPVQSH
+495 DVPVQSH
-502 HTSSISIKS
+502 HRSSFSIKS
-511 ILKADQLAGSVK
+511 VLQADQLAGSVK
-523 PDVVKERNEPFAFEQ
+523 ADQVKDRTGIFTFEQ
-538 IEETLLRYAELKK
+538 IEEALLRFAELKK
-551 FDSALYY
+551 FDSALFY
-558 AALTSYK
+558 ASLTSYK
-565 PTLQP
+565 AVLQP
-570 GNVLLITVGN
+570 DNVLLLTVGN
-580 KILEKELNDRR
+580 TVLAKELNDRR
-591 NILLDY
+591 NLLLEF
-597 LRDEMKN
+597 LRDELKN
-604 DFITMQIFVTE
+604 DFITMQIVVTE
-615 QVSET
+615 QQTET
-620 KKYMNDREKL
+620 KKYMNDRDKL

>member
-11 YRPVTFNTVVGQIS
+11 YRPVTFSTVVGQIS

-59 LAKTINCLNPTS
+59 LAKTINCLHPTS
-71 ETEPCN
+71 DTEPCN
-77 VCSSCTAFNDSASF
+77 ECSSCKAFNDSASF

-105 DIRNLVDTVR
+105 DIRNLVDQVR

-129 EVHMLSTSAFNAF
+129 EVHMLSSAAFNAF

-176 DFKRITVDDIAKHLA
+176 DFKRITVDDIAKHLL
-191 FVAESEGVTAD
+191 FVANSEGVTAD
-202 PEALH
+202 TEALH

-254 IMEYMRSGN
+254 IMEFMRQGN

-299 DAATIKLIET
+299 DAATVKLIET
-309 SDAIRIKYKEQ
+309 SDAIRAKYSQQ
-320 AQSVPL
+320 ARTLPL
-326 QLLINAMD
+326 QLLIDAMD

-367 QMPAVTQAAVI
+367 QMQAGIQPVTQAAVSVET
-378 KAAIAPEVNQAPVV
+378 KPVVTPVNQPPITA
-392 VPQLPVVSEPK
+392 EPAAT
-403 IQVATPTPVQAEIS
+403 VATPA
-417 TAQIFSEPTVAVESA
+417 
-432 VQVPS
+432 
-437 EIISEPTPVPVSEP
+437 PVPVSVVPEP
-451 DTPVPPIVPVAV
+451 VLSPVAPSIPV
-463 ASVVTPAP
+463 QVTVSQISETPLAQVILQPETP
-471 VAEITT
+471 VAEVV
-477 PPQPIKEIPAEP
+477 PRPEAVKVSDPAVGEA
-489 EHVPEH
+489 PEH

-502 HTSSISIKS
+502 HRSSFSIKS
-511 ILKADQLAGSVK
+511 VLQSDQLAESVK
-523 PDVVKERNEPFAFEQ
+523 SDIVKDRNEKLSLPQ
-538 IEETLLRYAELKK
+538 INNVILGYAESKK
-551 FDSALYY
+551 QDSSLFYSALTDHPIEYRE
-558 AALTSYK
+558 SDK
-565 PTLQP
+565 
-570 GNVLLITVGN
+570 VVLITVEN
-580 KILEKELNDRR
+580 TVLESAFNARR
-591 NILLDY
+591 NAMLEF
-597 LRDEMKN
+597 LRDELKN
-604 DFITMQIFVTE
+604 DFLTMLVQVTE
-615 QVSET
+615 QPSET
-620 KKYMNDREKL
+620 KKYMTDRDKL
-630 DAMAAQNPNV
+630 EAMAVQNPNV
-640 NRLRDQ
+640 NKLRDQ
-646 LNLELDL
+646 LHLDLDM

>member
-11 YRPVTFNTVVGQIS
+11 YRPVTFDTVVGQIS

-59 LAKTINCLNPTS
+59 LAKTINCLNPTP

-77 VCSSCTAFNDSASF
+77 ECSSCKAFNDSASF

-105 DIRNLVDTVR
+105 DIRNLVEQVR

-129 EVHMLSTSAFNAF
+129 EVHMLSSQAFNAF

-191 FVAESEGVTAD
+191 FVATSEGVTAD
-202 PEALH
+202 SDALH

-254 IMEYMRSGN
+254 IMEHIRNGN
-263 FRDTLLIINEV
+263 YKDTLLIVNEI

-292 RNLLMSI
+292 RNLLMSF
-299 DAATIKLIET
+299 DASTVKLIET
-309 SDAIRIKYKEQ
+309 SDVVRAKYANQ
-320 AQSVPL
+320 ARTISL
-326 QLLINAMD
+326 QLLIDALD

-353 EVPLIQICKLSGQM
+353 EVPLIQICRYSGQM
-367 QMPAVTQAAVI
+367 NMPIVTQPPAIQTTAV
-378 KAAIAPEVNQAPVV
+378 PEPKPEASAQATIPAPVK
-392 VPQLPVVSEPK
+392 PVVQNT
-403 IQVATPTPVQAEIS
+403 IATPTPPSPSVVAEDPP
-417 TAQIFSEPTVAVESA
+417 AQISVPQT
-432 VQVPS
+432 QVVK
-437 EIISEPTPVPVSEP
+437 I
-451 DTPVPPIVPVAV
+451 
-463 ASVVTPAP
+463 
-471 VAEITT
+471 AEA
-477 PPQPIKEIPAEP
+477 QPKL
-489 EHVPEH
+489 EHE
-495 DAPVQSH
+495 APVQSH

-511 ILKADQLAGSVK
+511 ITQSDQLANSVK
-523 PDVVKERNEPFAFEQ
+523 ADIVKDRNGSFTFEQ
-538 IEETLLRYAELKK
+538 IETSLLRFAELKK
-551 FDSALYY
+551 ADSALFYS
-558 AALTSYK
+558 ALTSYK
-565 PTLQP
+565 PVLQP
-570 GNVLLITVGN
+570 NNVLQLTVGN
-580 KILEKELNDRR
+580 TVLEKELSERR
-591 NILLDY
+591 NLLLEF
-597 LRDEMKN
+597 LREEMKN
-604 DFITMQIFVTE
+604 DFITLYILVSE
-615 QVSET
+615 QPLET
-620 KKYMNDREKL
+620 KKYMNDRDKL
-630 DAMAAQNPNV
+630 EIMAAQNPNV
-640 NRLRDQ
+640 GKLKDQ
-646 LNLELDL
+646 LNLELDLQ

>member
-11 YRPVTFNTVVGQIS
+11 YRPVTFSTVVGQIS

-71 ETEPCN
+71 DTEPCN

-191 FVAESEGVTAD
+191 FVAQSEGVTAD

-254 IMEYMRSGN
+254 IMDYMRNGN

-309 SDAIRIKYKEQ
+309 SDAIRAKYRDQ

-353 EVPLIQICKLSGQM
+353 EVPLIQVCRLSGQM
-367 QMPAVTQAAVI
+367 QMPAITQMPYI
-378 KAAIAPEVNQAPVV
+378 QPAAIPDQKPSGATPPGA
-392 VPQLPVVSEPK
+392 VSEPL
-403 IQVATPTPVQAEIS
+403 IPVFQNTPPESQDVKPAVTLAPQPSHVPVPAPMPVS
-417 TAQIFSEPTVAVESA
+417 
-432 VQVPS
+432 VPS
-437 EIISEPTPVPVSEP
+437 LVTVPSPSPEPVPS
-451 DTPVPPIVPVAV
+451 PVPEPM
-463 ASVVTPAP
+463 PAP
-471 VAEITT
+471 EPMPKPESLPSPSSPSLPS
-477 PPQPIKEIPAEP
+477 PPPSPS
-489 EHVPEH
+489 PEH

-523 PDVVKERNEPFAFEQ
+523 SDVIKDRIETFTFEQ
-538 IEETLLRYAELKK
+538 IEEALLRYAELKK

-565 PTLQP
+565 PVLLQ
-570 GNVLLITVGN
+570 GNVLQITVGN
-580 KILEKELNDRR
+580 TVLEKELNDRR
-591 NILLDY
+591 NILLEF
-597 LRDEMKN
+597 LRSELKN
-604 DFITMQIFVTE
+604 DFITMQVVVTE

>member
-11 YRPVTFNTVVGQIS
+11 YRPVTFSTVVGQIS

-59 LAKTINCLNPTS
+59 LAKTINCLHPTS
-71 ETEPCN
+71 DTEPCN
-77 VCSSCTAFNDSASF
+77 ECSSCIAFNDSASF

-105 DIRNLVDTVR
+105 DIRNLVDQVR

-129 EVHMLSTSAFNAF
+129 EVHMLSSAAFNAF

-176 DFKRITVDDIAKHLA
+176 DFKRITVDDIAKHLL
-191 FVAESEGVTAD
+191 FVANSEGVTAD

-254 IMEYMRSGN
+254 IMEYMRNGN
-263 FRDTLLIINEV
+263 FKDTLLIINEV

-299 DAATIKLIET
+299 DPATVKLIET
-309 SDAIRIKYKEQ
+309 SDAIRAKYSNQ
-320 AQSVPL
+320 ARTVPM
-326 QLLINAMD
+326 QLLIDAMD
-334 IINKCDVTYRT
+334 IINKCDITYRT

-367 QMPAVTQAAVI
+367 QMQAGIQPAPQIAVI
-378 KAAIAPEVNQAPVV
+378 TETKPIPTVVSQPQIMAEPVPPEVNPAV
-392 VPQLPVVSEPK
+392 VPVATIPEPIPAQIPTPALPETPVTETIPQPEITVSEVIPQPEILKVSEPE
-403 IQVATPTPVQAEIS
+403 V
-417 TAQIFSEPTVAVESA
+417 VE
-432 VQVPS
+432 
-437 EIISEPTPVPVSEP
+437 T
-451 DTPVPPIVPVAV
+451 
-463 ASVVTPAP
+463 
-471 VAEITT
+471 
-477 PPQPIKEIPAEP
+477 
-489 EHVPEH
+489 PEH
-495 DAPVQSH
+495 DVPVQSH
-502 HTSSISIKS
+502 HRSSFSIKS
-511 ILKADQLAGSVK
+511 VMQADQLAGSVK
-523 PDVVKERNEPFAFEQ
+523 ADQVKDRTGIFTFEQ
-538 IEETLLRYAELKK
+538 IEEALLRFAELKK
-551 FDSALYY
+551 FDSALFY

-565 PTLQP
+565 AVLQP
-570 GNVLLITVGN
+570 DNVLLLTVGN
-580 KILEKELNDRR
+580 TVLAKELNDRR
-591 NILLDY
+591 NLLLEF
-597 LRDEMKN
+597 LRDELKN
-604 DFITMQIFVTE
+604 DFITMQIVVTE
-615 QVSET
+615 QQTET
-620 KKYMNDREKL
+620 KKYMNDRDKL
-630 DAMAAQNPNV
+630 DAMAVQNPNV